1 MAEEYEGCKYHS
13 SGWWEK
19 HPRADH
25 PETQNTIPIFDIIFW
40 QTEDA
45 TGLYRT
51 FTYCPCLCEDEE
63 TQEQFNQ
70 LAIYLTDALIRGMA
84 KMGILSEVDARLLR
98 PDKGGLH

>member
-70 LAIYLTDALIRGMA
+70 LAIYLTDALIGSNYYAYHNSRWYLWGN
-84 KMGILSEVDARLLR
+84 KRLCYQ
-98 PDKGGLH
+98 